1 MTLNKNTLDL
11 EGLLNEINEIEKE
24 ADEEI
29 EAERVNKL
37 SPEDRVLSQ
46 IASEI
51 LRLERDMTKP
61 GQAVQDSTRIDRLAK
76 FIDEANF

>member
-1 MTLNKNTLDL
+1 MATKKKHLDL
-11 EGLLNEINEIEKE
+11 GGLLDEIESE
-24 ADEEI
+24 VDEEI
-29 EAERVNKL
+29 ESERVGQL

-46 IASEI
+46 IATEI

-61 GQAVQDSTRIDRLAK
+61 GQAVQDSTRIERLAK

>member
-1 MTLNKNTLDL
+1 MVTKKKVLDF
-11 EGLLNEINEIEKE
+11 EVSWDEIENE
-24 ADEEI
+24 VDEEI
-29 EAERVNKL
+29 ESERVEQL

-46 IASEI
+46 IATEI

-61 GQAVQDSTRIDRLAK
+61 GQAVQDSTRIERLAK